1 MGRKPTTEIQAIR
14 DTLRAMVGDGF
25 HQPGQRFVSAR
36 YVSLRFGVSYQTA
49 HLLLKELEHDGFLT
63 RRIGSGTFISGEKVR
78 YRRALILFAQRAS
91 REGSFGDFLFRQ
103 LVAALEQQRIDFA
116 ASLKEANDRD
126 ISERDFPVIW
136 ERSELVHSLARKQ
149 RRCLVLHDLPPPG
162 IASLFVDAVSVDNFS
177 GGMSAGQILARF
189 SPKQPVVIT
198 GPLTDVRS
206 ALRTK
211 GFQHIFPG
219 ARLIELSS
227 WFSESAQQNILPKV
241 RRWKFDSLFCCS
253 DRLAQATIGCYAL
266 LKRPTPPLISFDN
279 TPLAE
284 QLRVSAIGIPW
295 ERLCKEA
302 ANIVRL
308 RLAGHE
314 EAASCQILP
323 PQPVLR
329 VVNPGFTSRG
339 ASDQEPRAMRNQ

>member
-1 MGRKPTTEIQAIR
+1 MGRKPTREIQAIR

-49 HLLLKELEHDGFLT
+49 HLLLKEMERDGLLT

-78 YRRALILFAQRAS
+78 YRRALILFAERAS
-91 REGSFGDFLFRQ
+91 REGSFGDFLLRR
-103 LVAALEQQRIDFA
+103 LVAALEQQRIEFA
-116 ASLKEANDRD
+116 AILKEVSDRD

-136 ERSELVHSLARKQ
+136 ERPELVHSLARNH

-162 IASLFVDAVSVDNFS
+162 IAGLFVDAVSVDNFS

-189 SPKQPVVIT
+189 SPKHPVVIT

-211 GFQHIFPG
+211 GFHHIFPD
-219 ARLIELSS
+219 ARLIELQS
-227 WFSESAQQNILPKV
+227 WFSESAQQKILPKL
-241 RRWKFDSLFCCS
+241 RRWNIDALFCCS
-253 DRLAQATIGCYAL
+253 DRLALATISCYAQF
-266 LKRPTPPLISFDN
+266 KRPTPPLISFDN
-279 TPLAE
+279 THLAE

-295 ERLCKEA
+295 ERICKEA
-302 ANIVRL
+302 AAIIRL
-308 RLAGHE
+308 RLAGQE

-329 VVNPGFTSRG
+329 TLQS
-339 ASDQEPRAMRNQ
+339 